1 MGSSQYEKSWKR
13 SAFKERNDKI
23 RRLRAEGMELTILC
37 KRFDI
42 SWTQLT
48 KILKEREDG

>member
-1 MGSSQYEKSWKR
+1 MGSPYEKSWKR

-23 RRLRAEGMELTILC
+23 CRLRAEGMELNILC

-42 SWTQLT
+42 SWTQL
-48 KILKEREDG
+48 KNILKEREDR